1 LAHGAIERLG
11 ADIGMGVTG
20 IAGPEGGSDE
30 KPVGLV
36 CFAVATRQGAETVL
50 SARLPGGR
58 ADIRERSTTVAL
70 HLLRRLL
77 SGEAETELPGV
88 PGGAADPASAQSG

>member
-1 LAHGAIERLG
+1 
-11 ADIGMGVTG
+11 MGVTG

-58 ADIRERSTTVAL
+58 ADIRDRSTTVAL

-77 SGEAETELPGV
+77 RGEAETELPGV